1 MISVCRR
8 TPGHHVP
15 ATGSPALRTP
25 GYRWPGSDVQ
35 SIVRVLPTLFL
46 LVCLFSPTTA
56 AAQDSTGV
64 IQGIVTTQKGEVR
77 LPGAVVNVKDASD
90 QQVAQVFC
98 AEDGQ
103 FRVPDLPPGRYKIAA
118 SLSGFDEG
126 TADVTV
132 TAGNTA
138 TLSVDLAI
146 SAISQ
151 SVDVVAT
158 TGQGADEGAISKTE
172 SIGGR
177 ELDQYAPSGGLQAS
191 LRLLASIIEVPG
203 GVSIKGGRPSQA
215 GLQLGP
221 GTLVDPATGLTQ
233 VVLPDDAIDSVS
245 VLPNPYEVEY
255 GRFSSGLVLIQT
267 RRAGDEWKVRLNN
280 IDPTFRTDRGSPIPI
295 AQIGWWAPR
304 VEAGGPLIKGKL
316 FLEQTAQYRY
326 SAGDVPSLPPDI
338 LRVSEWFSSFT
349 RVDANLTPRHSLI
362 ATVGVFPS
370 VFQSATLGTFTPPDA
385 TVDLHVHGHQTSA
398 TERVTWTDNL
408 YGETTVQAY
417 DYQTDVVPQ
426 GSSPM
431 ILLPETT
438 FGNFFNQQARDTKT
452 YQLIEAVSGS
462 HVGLGGLHLFKFG
475 VDLLRSQYDGSS
487 TSRPVLIE
495 RTDGTLARR
504 LDFAARTT
512 QAVGSTDVALFVQ
525 DRFQPNTRWSVE
537 FGGRLDRDGITEQLN
552 MTPRVGVAL
561 RLNESGSAVLRG
573 GYGLFFERTPSLAGA
588 FDRFEDARDSRYT
601 SDGETLIAPPVVF
614 SHATGSLKTPRSRTL
629 DIGFD
634 YRFSK
639 QWSLHVGGINRDGS
653 HELIV
658 NPVLTGDATAQWQ
671 LSSTGHSLY
680 READVGLKFTH
691 GSTADFNV
699 SYARSTARAD
709 LNALTNF
716 FDAVLAPVVGANAYA
731 PASTDVPHRLLARG
745 RINPTPRWLLLG
757 IFDWHSGLPYS
768 VVDQSLDY
776 VGSRN
781 SLRFPTY
788 VRLEVGVER
797 RFKILKFQPW
807 IGIRIWNAL
816 ASFNPTDVQS
826 NIGSPFFGQF
836 YNSEYRQ
843 YRIQV
848 RFER

>member
-1 MISVCRR
+1 VR
-8 TPGHHVP
+8 
-15 ATGSPALRTP
+15 ATLSLVLFACLLSP
-25 GYRWPGSDVQ
+25 
-35 SIVRVLPTLFL
+35 VL
-46 LVCLFSPTTA
+46 A
-56 AAQDSTGV
+56 AAQAATGV
-64 IQGIVTTQKGEVR
+64 IQGFVTTQKGEVR
-77 LPGAVVNVKDASD
+77 LPGAEVNVKDASD
-90 QQVAQVFC
+90 HQIAQVFC
-98 AEDGQ
+98 SEDGQ
-103 FRVPDLPPGRYKIAA
+103 FRVPDLPPGQYKVSA

-126 TADVTV
+126 IAEVSV
-132 TAGNTA
+132 SAGNIS
-138 TLSVDLAI
+138 TLSVDLPI

-158 TGQGADEGAISKTE
+158 ADESANEGAISRTE

-177 ELDQYAPSGGLQAS
+177 ELDQYAPSGGLQSS

-267 RRAGDEWKVRLNN
+267 RRAGDEWKVRFNN
-280 IDPTFRTDRGSPIPI
+280 LDPTFRTDRGSPIPI
-295 AQIGWWAPR
+295 AQIGSWAPR
-304 VEAGGPLIKGKL
+304 VETGGPLIKGKL

-349 RVDANLTPRHSLI
+349 RVDANLTPKHSLT

-370 VFQSATLGTFTPPDA
+370 VFHSATLGTFTPPDA

-408 YGETTVQAY
+408 FGETTVQAY
-417 DYQTDVVPQ
+417 DYQSDVVPQ
-426 GSSPM
+426 GTAPM
-431 ILLPETT
+431 RLLPETT
-438 FGNFFNQQARDTKT
+438 LGNFFNQQHRDTNT
-452 YQLIEAVSGS
+452 YQLIETISGS
-462 HVGLGGLHLFKFG
+462 HIGFGGLHLFKFG
-475 VDLLRSQYDGSS
+475 VDLLRSEYDGNSI
-487 TSRPVLIE
+487 SRPVLID
-495 RTDGTLARR
+495 RSDGTLARR
-504 LDFAARTT
+504 LDFNAMSA
-512 QAVGSTDVALFVQ
+512 QAVASTDVALFVQ

-537 FGGRLDRDGITEQLN
+537 FGGRLDRDGITQQWN
-552 MTPRVGVAL
+552 PTPRVGVAF

-573 GYGLFFERTPSLAGA
+573 GYGLFYERTPSLAGA
-588 FDRFEDARDSRYT
+588 FDYFENARDSRYA
-601 SDGETLIAPPVVF
+601 SDGVTLLAPPILF
-614 SHATGSLKTPRSRTL
+614 THWTGSLETPRSRTL
-629 DIGFD
+629 DVGFD

-639 QWSLHVGGINRDGS
+639 EWSLHAGGINRDGS

-658 NPVLTGDATAQWQ
+658 NPVITGETTGEWQ
-671 LSSTGHSLY
+671 LSSSGRSLY
-680 READVGLKFTH
+680 READIGLRFTH
-691 GSTADFNV
+691 GSSADFNV
-699 SYARSTARAD
+699 SYARSVARAD
-709 LNALTNF
+709 LNSLMNF
-716 FDAVLAPVVGANAYA
+716 YNAVLSPVIGANAYA
-731 PASTDVPHRLLARG
+731 PASTDVPNRLFARG
-745 RINPTPRWLLLG
+745 RVNPTPRWLLLG
-757 IFDWHSGLPYS
+757 IFDWRSGLPYS
-768 VVDQSLDY
+768 VVNETLDF

-788 VRLEVGVER
+788 VRLEAGVER

-816 ASFNPTDVQS
+816 DSFNPTDVQA

-843 YRIQV
+843 YRVQI